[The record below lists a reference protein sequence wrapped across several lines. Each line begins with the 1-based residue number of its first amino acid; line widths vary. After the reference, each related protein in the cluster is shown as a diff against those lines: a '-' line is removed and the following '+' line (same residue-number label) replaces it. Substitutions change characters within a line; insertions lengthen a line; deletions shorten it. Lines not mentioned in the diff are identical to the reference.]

1 MTAAVPMRAPS
12 AALSA
17 AVGGTLLT
25 LAFPP
30 VGVRPLALVGPALLL
45 VAVHRQRLRRAGWLG
60 LLFGMAFY
68 GPLLVW
74 MQFAGAAPWIALTLL
89 ETALVA
95 VSAVGLALVSRLP
108 GWPIWSAAVWVLG
121 EAVRARVP
129 FGGFTWG
136 RLAFSQ
142 DEGPLTKWVS
152 VLGAPGLSLVAAL
165 AAAMLAAGVLAF
177 APRSQMYAVR
187 SRAGSLGYL
196 AVALGIAVS
205 GILLPGP
212 PEESGRSVV
221 ALVQGNVPRLGL
233 DFNAQRQRVVRNHV
247 DASLELAARIRA
259 GDLPRPDLVIWPEN
273 ATDIDPTRDAE
284 IGALLT
290 QAAQAVEQPI
300 LVGAVLDAPKDRA
313 LNAGIVWDPVTGPG
327 ARYVKR
333 HLVPYGEYVPFR
345 RQLQPVFGQLALI
358 PRDFATG
365 DSPGVIELNGVT
377 LGDVICFEVSYD
389 GLVRDVVTGGGELIV
404 VQTNNASFERSGQTQ
419 QQLAMSRLRAV
430 EHGRTVLVAATS
442 GISAIIAPD
451 GSFTDRSEIF
461 TRDLLVAEVARMTS
475 RTTATRL
482 GDLPESLVCLVA
494 VSALL
499 AAARAARTD
508 RSDVAARGIAA

>member
-1 MTAAVPMRAPS
+1 MTAAVPMRVPS

-17 AVGGTLLT
+17 AVGGVLLT

-30 VGVRPLALVGPALLL
+30 VGVRPLALVAPALLL
-45 VAVHRQRLRRAGWLG
+45 VAVHRQRLRRALWLG
-60 LLFGMAFY
+60 LIFGAAFF

-74 MQFAGAAPWIALTLL
+74 MQFAGAAPWIAVTLL
-89 ETALVA
+89 ETLLLALTAVA
-95 VSAVGLALVSRLP
+95 LALVSRLP
-108 GWPIWSAAVWVLG
+108 GWPLWSAAIWVLG

-152 VLGAPGLSLVAAL
+152 VVGAPGLSLVAAL
-165 AAAMLAAGVLAF
+165 VAASLAAALLTF
-177 APRSQMYAVR
+177 APRAQMYADR
-187 SRAGSLGYL
+187 SRL
-196 AVALGIAVS
+196 AALVHVAIALAIAAS
-205 GILLPGP
+205 GLALPGP
-212 PEESGRSVV
+212 PAASGRSVV

-247 DASLELAARIRA
+247 EATLALAARIRS
-259 GDLPRPDLVIWPEN
+259 GSTPEPDLVLWPEN
-273 ATDIDPTRDAE
+273 ATDIDPTKDAE
-284 IGALLT
+284 IGELLT
-290 QAAQAVEQPI
+290 QAATAVGRPI
-300 LVGAVLDAPKDRA
+300 LVGAVLDAPGDRA

-365 DSPGVIELNGVT
+365 DEPGVLELNGVT
-377 LGDVICFEVSYD
+377 IGDVICFEVSYD
-389 GLVRDVVTGGGELIV
+389 GLVRDVVAGGGELIV
-404 VQTNNASFERSGQTQ
+404 VQTNNASFERSGETE

-430 EHGRTVLVAATS
+430 EHGRTVLVVATS
-442 GISAIIAPD
+442 GISAIITPD
-451 GSFTDRSEIF
+451 GEFVDRSEIF
-461 TRDLLVAEVARMTS
+461 TRDLLVADVPRVTA

-482 GDLPESLVCLVA
+482 GDLPEALVCLIGLGA
-494 VSALL
+494 L
-499 AAARAARTD
+499 AAAAWSRRADAL
-508 RSDVAARGIAA
+508 SVAA